1 MKSTAWF
8 LAIYSAVCLFLFFL
22 TFQMTKSYPNSS
34 GSINSGFFFAGAIF
48 LFVSVSAGY
57 KPHFNFLLMFGNTR
71 RNISLSSVCT
81 FSILSVVLAVISLIA
96 QLLDKA
102 ATVVLAG
109 NSRRIYQ
116 DLLSTIY
123 KNNVN
128 AATEFLWFLGL
139 FLLIFSVAM
148 LYGSLSYKFGK
159 AFITCFWIA
168 FGLSWMVLPAMA
180 GAAAFIN
187 ALKAYFCYGV
197 PNGILLAP
205 VNFLITAIILCAG
218 TYALSAR
225 QPQVA

>member
-1 MKSTAWF
+1 
-8 LAIYSAVCLFLFFL
+8 V
-22 TFQMTKSYPNSS
+22 
-34 GSINSGFFFAGAIF
+34 
-48 LFVSVSAGY
+48 VS
-57 KPHFNFLLMFGNTR
+57 LL
-71 RNISLSSVCT
+71 V
-81 FSILSVVLAVISLIA
+81 
-96 QLLDKA
+96 QLLDEA
-102 ATVVLAG
+102 ATAALSGSGSFNSDMISAIYG
-109 NSRRIYQ
+109 NSA
-116 DLLSTIY
+116 T
-123 KNNVN
+123 
-128 AATEFLWFLGL
+128 AATEFIWFLGL
-139 FLLIFSVAM
+139 FILIFSFGM